1 MWRSCFVRQPVL
13 GGSLSIFGPNT
24 AALNAA
30 IEHAYLERLS
40 RYDASDVPQDD
51 IAALQASINELVR
64 DHLDALLAI
73 RENPCWPFGANSDE
87 TRAIKDR
94 ALHQRELHQTC
105 AARMKDWM
113 LAAEGTT
120 AVQIDA
126 AFAQVPTCAS
136 PRSQPLLSCPI
147 VPAFLE
153 LAVFLV
159 RIRSGVLRVRNFL
172 RMQGGSYPGGG
183 PEGAP
188 WARRAAKV
196 HLLATA
202 AGAAAMPPADA

>member
-1 MWRSCFVRQPVL
+1 M
-13 GGSLSIFGPNT
+13 
-24 AALNAA
+24 
-30 IEHAYLERLS
+30 
-40 RYDASDVPQDD
+40 PQDD

-136 PRSQPLLSCPI
+136 PRSQPLKLPHRAGFS
-147 VPAFLE
+147 
-153 LAVFLV
+153 
-159 RIRSGVLRVRNFL
+159 R
-172 RMQGGSYPGGG
+172 
-183 PEGAP
+183 
-188 WARRAAKV
+188 ARRVSCAHSFRHA
-196 HLLATA
+196 
-202 AGAAAMPPADA
+202 